1 MNASYTI
8 GKFVIEHFRGLNNL
22 TLSDLSRVNVFAGA
36 NNSGKTSILEA
47 IRLMSNPSN
56 IGELVA
62 LSMLRASPS
71 SRAKAANNINYILN
85 IFQKDSII
93 EEGNSFYRIKIHAQ
107 VDGIFNFFE
116 ADANVTESI
125 DAIGNTRPMLELSIK
140 NTKGNNS
147 KPTFQTAEIISGI
160 EQNFTATEKKLYNA
174 VFIYSTVNHYKSTV
188 NMLSNYIISEGK
200 SAILSILKS
209 FDPHIDEINI
219 VGDDIY
225 LHNSVTG
232 SLPLFSYG
240 AGMQKAVFLTVA
252 IANSKDGVILIDE
265 IDNTIHVSALE
276 DLFQWFLD
284 ACLKYNVQAF
294 VTTHSAEALDA
305 ILRVTHEQHSNDDLL
320 RIITLRKNYS
330 DNAIYTKK
338 RTGEEAYQDRENY
351 ELELRI

>member
-8 GKFVIEHFRGLNNL
+8 GEFVIEHFRGLNNL
-22 TLSDLSRVNVFAGA
+22 TLSDLSRVNIFAGA

-71 SRAKAANNINYILN
+71 AQAKATKNINYILN
-85 IFQKDSII
+85 IFQKDANI
-93 EEGNSFYRIKIHAQ
+93 EEGDSFYSIKIRAL
-107 VDGIFNFFE
+107 VDGIINLFE

-140 NTKGNNS
+140 NTKGNS
-147 KPTFQTAEIISGI
+147 KPSFQTAEIISG
-160 EQNFTATEKKLYNA
+160 TEKNFIAAEKRLYNA

-188 NMLSNYIISEGK
+188 YMLSNYIINEGK

-252 IANSKDGVILIDE
+252 IAYCKDGVILIDE

-294 VTTHSAEALDA
+294 TTTHSAEALDA
-305 ILRVTHEQHSNDDLL
+305 ILRVTHEKHANDDLL

-330 DNAIYTKK
+330 SNSIHTKI
-338 RTGEEAYQDRENY
+338 RTGEEAYQDREKY